1 MKRIV
6 SFVAL
11 LTFLLLCGCSLQ
23 TGGMPSDFTAI
34 LHAGGSKDGLTY
46 LNATEPFY
54 EYYAAGYRYF
64 EYDLMLSSDGRI
76 IGAHEDVYFSA
87 AELRALGYEQFKELR
102 LPGGY
107 TPVNEEWLIETVMS
121 YPDVKIVVDA
131 KMPTLSEDAAVLCR
145 IEELGRLYGIDLS
158 ANIIPEVFGAEMW
171 DILKESTSFDGYFYS
186 QYKVYYTVDMILD
199 HFGDDGRIIGI
210 CFPDYVDGDIRAG
223 FSRLKEAGKKIF
235 IFTCENEDEADY
247 IKRIGADGAYVDDPS
262 VLE

>member
-1 MKRIV
+1 MKKIIPV
-6 SFVAL
+6 ILML
-11 LTFLLLCGCSLQ
+11 LTLLCSCDVQ
-23 TGGMPSDFTAI
+23 TGGKSQKPLDAI
-34 LHAGGSKDGLTY
+34 LHAGGGKDGVTY

-87 AELRALGYEQFKELR
+87 EELRALGYEQFKELR

-121 YPDVKIVVDA
+121 YPDVRIVVDA
-131 KMPTLSEDAAVLCR
+131 KMSSLSEDAAVLCR
-145 IEELGRLYGIDLS
+145 IAELEKIYGLDISD
-158 ANIIPEVFGAEMW
+158 NFIPEVFGIEMW
-171 DILKESTSFDGYFYS
+171 EILKEKTDFSSYFYS
-186 QYKVYYTVDMILD
+186 QYKVYYTVDTILEY
-199 HFGDDGRIIGI
+199 FGDEERITGI

-223 FSRLKEAGKKIF
+223 FSRLKEAGKKIY
-235 IFTCENEDEADY
+235 IFTCDSAAEADY
-247 IKRIGADGAYVDDPS
+247 IREIGADGAYVDFPS